1 MSKTDKQFIA
11 IWEKD
16 KDNTIKTVKEQ
27 NKKKQQMKGKYGS
40 PTAIRLREKL
50 AGENRYEEMKAD
62 SFKVFKNQ
70 YNACRSEYGKRSL
83 FKNHYHDCF
92 DP

>member
-1 MSKTDKQFIA
+1 MGKGQGQYN
-11 IWEKD
+11 KD
-16 KDNTIKTVKEQ
+16 CERARQ
-27 NKKKQQMKGKYGS
+27 EKQQMKGKYGS

-70 YNACRSEYGKRSL
+70 YNECRSEYGKRSL
-83 FKNHYHDCF
+83 FKNHHHDCF

>member
-1 MSKTDKQFIA
+1 MGKGQGQYN
-11 IWEKD
+11 KD
-16 KDNTIKTVKEQ
+16 CERARQEKEQ
-27 NKKKQQMKGKYGS
+27 FRRKYKNQ
-40 PTAIRLREKL
+40 TAIRLREKL
-50 AGENRYEEMKAD
+50 TGENRYEEMKAD

-70 YNACRSEYGKRSL
+70 YNACRSEYAKRSL